1 MESAVARGSSSAQV
15 TFEDG
20 LGQRLTSV
28 SVDGAPLEVLALRD
42 ELTANASFE
51 LALRDRVN
59 RLAEFESEH
68 YARVRAVERIGKGS
82 RLALISDRV
91 QGVRLSEILSAAE
104 SRLLPVE
111 TDAALCLLR
120 QLVHA
125 ISVLHD
131 KAPELCH
138 GAIGPERLIVTP
150 AGRLMVVEYVLGS
163 AIEQLRLSNKHYWQ
177 RLRVPLPRTLG
188 MPHFD
193 RRSDVTQIGATA
205 LALVIGRPLAE
216 DEFPGRVGDMT
227 GGALAVSADGGIE
240 PLPLPLRVWLQRALQ
255 IDSRTPF
262 GSALEAWADLDRVL
276 HFSDPI
282 AEVESLKSLLA
293 RYNADASSD
302 DVTTFAE
309 PVAAPAARPVDLV
322 PPKPPA
328 PVTVSALSAQASA
341 PPTPKMAAVPPKPAA
356 PAPVTVSALSAPASA
371 PPAPKMTAVPP
382 KPAAPAPVTAL
393 AAATSS
399 ATAAPSFWDRL
410 PPPALDDSAEPD
422 DSAVKKERK
431 AVPVIASTR
440 LRMVAAAVLLI
451 ALTAGA
457 TLATR
462 RYLLPSVQAD
472 ALGTLIVQTNPSGAT
487 VEVDGQQNGVTPLS
501 LSLPPGR
508 HTLKL
513 TSEGNVRTMP
523 VTITAGK
530 EVSQFIELPRA
541 SSAFGE
547 LQVRTEPAG
556 ARVTVDGHAY
566 GTAPVTVEGLSPGTH
581 TVVLENELRSIT
593 QEVKIEANTT
603 ASLVVPLT
611 APANAPLSGWISV
624 TAPAELRIFED
635 QRLIGTSQSDR
646 IMMSVGRHTLQVV
659 NEALGYRETTVV
671 TVAPGKVSSVQPPW
685 PNGLM
690 SLNAAPW
697 AQVWI
702 DGQQVGETPLSNVR
716 VPIGS
721 REVVFRHP
729 ELGEKTVRAVV
740 TAGTPTKLSV
750 DLRQR

>member
-1 MESAVARGSSSAQV
+1 MESAVARGASSAQV

-28 SVDGAPLEVLALRD
+28 SVDGEPLEVLALRD
-42 ELTANASFE
+42 ELTANSAFE

-59 RLAEFESEH
+59 RLADFESEH
-68 YARVRAVERIGKGS
+68 FARVRAVERIGKGS
-82 RLALISDRV
+82 RLAIISDRV

-111 TDAALCLLR
+111 TNAALSLLR

-138 GAIGPERLIVTP
+138 GAIGPERLVVTP

-227 GGALAVSADGGIE
+227 GGALAISADGGIE

-276 HFSDPI
+276 HYSDPI
-282 AEVESLKSLLA
+282 AEVESLKSFLA
-293 RYNADASSD
+293 RYEADASFD
-302 DVTTFAE
+302 DVAAFVA
-309 PVAAPAARPVDLV
+309 PPFAAPPAAAPPARPVDAI

-328 PVTVSALSAQASA
+328 P
-341 PPTPKMAAVPPKPAA
+341 P
-356 PAPVTVSALSAPASA
+356 PVTVSTQASA

-382 KPAAPAPVTAL
+382 KPAVPAPAPVTAP
-393 AAATSS
+393 AAAAS
-399 ATAAPSFWDRL
+399 AVSPMPSFWDRL
-410 PPPALDDSAEPD
+410 PSPPIDDSAGPD
-422 DSAVKKERK
+422 DLEVRKERN

-440 LRMVAAAVLLI
+440 LRMVAAAILLI

-457 TLATR
+457 TLAAR
-462 RYLLPSVQAD
+462 RYLLPSVQADD

-487 VEVDGQQNGVTPLS
+487 VEIGGQQHGVTPLS

-523 VTITAGK
+523 VTIAAGK

-566 GTAPVTVEGLSPGTH
+566 GTTPVTVEGLSPGTH
-581 TVVLENELRSIT
+581 TVVLENELRSMT
-593 QEVKIEANTT
+593 QEVKIDANTT

-624 TAPAELRIFED
+624 DAPAELRIYEG

-646 IMMSVGRHTLQVV
+646 IMMSVGRHTLQVA

-671 TVAPGKVSSVQPPW
+671 NVAPGKVSSVQPPW
-685 PNGLM
+685 PSGLV

-702 DGQQVGETPLSNVR
+702 DGQSVGETPLSNIR

-721 REVVFRHP
+721 HEVVFRHP
-729 ELGEKTVRAVV
+729 ELGEKLVRAVV
-740 TAGTPTKLSV
+740 TAGTPTKVSA
-750 DLRQR
+750 DLRQK

>member
-1 MESAVARGSSSAQV
+1 V

-28 SVDGAPLEVLALRD
+28 SVDGEPLEVLALRD

-68 YARVRAVERIGKGS
+68 YGRVRAVERIGKGS
-82 RLALISDRV
+82 RLAIISDRV

-227 GGALAVSADGGIE
+227 GGALAISADGGIE

-276 HFSDPI
+276 HYSDPI
-282 AEVESLKSLLA
+282 AEVESLKSFLA
-293 RYNADASSD
+293 RYEADTSSD
-302 DVTTFAE
+302 DVTTFVE
-309 PVAAPAARPVDLV
+309 PVAAPAARPVDPV
-322 PPKPPA
+322 PPKPVAPPKPLAPPPVTLSAPASALPA
-328 PVTVSALSAQASA
+328 PKL
-341 PPTPKMAAVPPKPAA
+341 AAVPPKPAA
-356 PAPVTVSALSAPASA
+356 PAPVTAP
-371 PPAPKMTAVPP
+371 
-382 KPAAPAPVTAL
+382 

-410 PPPALDDSAEPD
+410 PPPAVDDSAKPD

-431 AVPVIASTR
+431 AVPVLASTR

-451 ALTAGA
+451 ALTVGA
-457 TLATR
+457 TLAAR

-624 TAPAELRIFED
+624 NAPAELRIFED

-646 IMMSVGRHTLQVV
+646 IMMSVGRHTLQVT

-685 PNGLM
+685 PNGMM

-750 DLRQR
+750 DLRQK

>member
-28 SVDGAPLEVLALRD
+28 SVDGEPLEVLALRD
-42 ELTANASFE
+42 ELTANSSFE

-59 RLAEFESEH
+59 RLTDFESEH

-91 QGVRLSEILSAAE
+91 RGVRLSEILSAAE
-104 SRLLPVE
+104 SRLLPVD
-111 TDAALCLLR
+111 TNAALCLLR

-150 AGRLMVVEYVLGS
+150 AGRLMVVEYVFGS

-227 GGALAVSADGGIE
+227 SGALAISADGGIE

-276 HFSDPI
+276 HYSDPI
-282 AEVESLKSLLA
+282 AEAESLKSFLA
-293 RYNADASSD
+293 RYEAEAPSD
-302 DVTTFAE
+302 DVTTFVA
-309 PVAAPAARPVDLV
+309 PPAAAPPARPVDAQ
-322 PPKPPA
+322 PPKPMAPP
-328 PVTVSALSAQASA
+328 PVTVSALS
-341 PPTPKMAAVPPKPAA
+341 
-356 PAPVTVSALSAPASA
+356 SA
-371 PPAPKMTAVPP
+371 PPAPKMTTVPL
-382 KPAAPAPVTAL
+382 KPAAPAPVTAP
-393 AAATSS
+393 APATS
-399 ATAAPSFWDRL
+399 ATPPATPFWDRL
-410 PPPALDDSAEPD
+410 PRPAIDDSAEPD
-422 DSAVKKERK
+422 DPVVQKERT

-440 LRMVAAAVLLI
+440 LRMVAAVVLLI

-462 RYLLPSVQAD
+462 KYLLPSVQAD
-472 ALGTLIVQTNPSGAT
+472 ALGTLIVETNPSGAT
-487 VEVDGQQNGVTPLS
+487 VEIGGQPHGVTPLT
-501 LSLPPGR
+501 LTLPPGR

-530 EVSQFIELPRA
+530 EMSQFIELPRA

-566 GTAPVTVEGLSPGTH
+566 GTTPVTVEGLSPGTH
-581 TVVLENELRSIT
+581 TVVLDNELRSIT
-593 QEVKIEANTT
+593 QEVKIDANTT

-611 APANAPLSGWISV
+611 APSNAPLSGWISV
-624 TAPAELRIFED
+624 KAPAELRIYED
-635 QRLIGTSQSDR
+635 QRLIGTSQTDR
-646 IMMSVGRHTLQVV
+646 IMMSVGRHTLQVA
-659 NEALGYRETTVV
+659 NEALGYLETTVV
-671 TVAPGKVSSVQPPW
+671 NVAPGKVSSVQPPW
-685 PNGLM
+685 PNGQM
-690 SLNAAPW
+690 SLNATPW

-721 REVVFRHP
+721 HEVVFRHP
-729 ELGEKTVRAVV
+729 ELGEKPVRAVV
-740 TAGTPTKLSV
+740 TVGAPTKVSV